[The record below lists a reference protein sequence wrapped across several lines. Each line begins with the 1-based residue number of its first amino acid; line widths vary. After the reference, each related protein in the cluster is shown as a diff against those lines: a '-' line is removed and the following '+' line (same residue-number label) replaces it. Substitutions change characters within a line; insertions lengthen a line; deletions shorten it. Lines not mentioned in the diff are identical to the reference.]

1 MVTQDGVANFEG
13 CNIHDNTASEC
24 GGGVYICQQGGV
36 ANCEGCNF
44 HRNTANQGGG
54 ICLMGAATAT
64 LTNTNVSSN
73 TATDKGPNALVL
85 HSNGQ
90 LTVSYSA
97 DLTWVEG
104 PVTVLP
110 AAPPAPPLPAK

>member
-1 MVTQDGVANFEG
+1 
-13 CNIHDNTASEC
+13 
-24 GGGVYICQQGGV
+24 
-36 ANCEGCNF
+36 
-44 HRNTANQGGG
+44 
-54 ICLMGAATAT
+54 MGAATAT

>member
-1 MVTQDGVANFEG
+1 MES
-13 CNIHDNTASEC
+13 TALLSR
-24 GGGVYICQQGGV
+24 GL
-36 ANCEGCNF
+36 
-44 HRNTANQGGG
+44 QGGG

-85 HSNGQ
+85 HGNGQ

-110 AAPPAPPLPAK
+110 AAPPAPPLPALHSDGSGI